1 MTNLTVE
8 QLQKWYRKQLT
19 KKSGEFVK
27 QAERSYKVVERTL
40 KDVQELV
47 KAFEGDGDDDPESSG
62 IAARFGF
69 KLKEIVSDFYVE
81 KEITY
86 ESTEAMQGEI
96 QRFIQELWGAGA
108 RWIKRMDKR
117 HKTTI
122 KSLDEAMK
130 ELAKE
135 MKRIGKLL
143 YDYAWVKD
151 LERIGGRI
159 TTLHDLTFSK
169 DVFEEQI
176 KTVLMKIQTAE
187 NDYQNAKRANDEFV
201 ETSNVADLL
210 NLDEQAERVS
220 SLLRMKLNPLKK
232 QVKKFLQVDTGVRIG
247 PAGQIALNEYFDDPY
262 SAIAK
267 EADGYPG
274 LLEGLRGVQEAI
286 ERSKL
291 DLKDRLGRRA
301 IEEIEAISKGGLQ
314 ELQSQAKG
322 IEEKRHTY
330 AGSDVYKKS
339 EMLQTSLTEAQK
351 NLEYHKNDLLR
362 IRDDLERQIAK
373 VNEFKTRIESE
384 ILEAFSEKV
393 TIELEVSLEP
403 LLKMCTI

>member
-8 QLQKWYRKQLT
+8 QLQKWYKKQLA
-19 KKSGEFVK
+19 KKSSEFVK

-47 KAFEGDGDDDPESSG
+47 KAFESDGEDDPESSG
-62 IAARFGF
+62 IAARFGL
-69 KLKEIVSDFYVE
+69 KLKEIVDDFYVGN
-81 KEITY
+81 EITY

-96 QRFIQELWGAGA
+96 QKFIQELWGAGA
-108 RWIKRMDKR
+108 RWIRRLDKR

-176 KTVLMKIQTAE
+176 KTVRLKINTAE
-187 NDYQNAKRANDEFV
+187 NDYRNARRAHDEFV

-220 SLLRMKLNPLKK
+220 SLLRMKLNPLRK
-232 QVKKFLQVDTGVRIG
+232 QVKKFLQVDTGIRIG
-247 PAGQIALNEYFDDPY
+247 PAGQIALNEYFEDPY
-262 SAIAK
+262 TAIVK
-267 EADGYPG
+267 ETEGYPG
-274 LLEGLRGVQEAI
+274 LLEGLTGVQEAI
-286 ERSKL
+286 EKNKL

-301 IEEIEAISKGGLQ
+301 VEEIEAIRKGGLQ
-314 ELQSQAKG
+314 
-322 IEEKRHTY
+322 
-330 AGSDVYKKS
+330 
-339 EMLQTSLTEAQK
+339 
-351 NLEYHKNDLLR
+351 
-362 IRDDLERQIAK
+362 
-373 VNEFKTRIESE
+373 
-384 ILEAFSEKV
+384 
-393 TIELEVSLEP
+393 
-403 LLKMCTI
+403 